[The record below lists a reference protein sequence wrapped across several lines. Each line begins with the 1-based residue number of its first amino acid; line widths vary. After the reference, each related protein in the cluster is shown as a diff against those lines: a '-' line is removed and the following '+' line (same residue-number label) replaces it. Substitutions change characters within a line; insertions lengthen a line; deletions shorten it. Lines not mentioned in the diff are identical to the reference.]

1 MDSVLAGLAGLAWG
15 RGTDALVLGNDFLSS
30 FVAVSGDAHQAKVA
44 QDLFRQEVRYE
55 RSLQIREDIR
65 DVNKCMMES
74 VQTHVLMGS
83 IILAVCFS
91 MAIEGYSGVQTERL
105 LDTLWLLFTSW
116 AATFTFVALW
126 LALRFQMKI
135 SGSARER
142 LLRRHR
148 FMVPDDLVVGKMG
161 GENLVDQMADFHNWV
176 LPTMEDMTSA
186 QTDEETLRQKCEPI
200 FLKQGMRPLRVPV
213 ESLEDDVI
221 DAEPLRKGLHAW
233 LHESGEG
240 YSQHKT
246 LEVPYFLLGETCLR
260 MPWVLHADG
269 PSLKIRVFGDAT
281 LYVSAQCVPGD
292 APVAQKSSTTIGG
305 ASPTSPVSAAGVRK
319 ALRLESSVPAWPGD
333 ELPLVRT
340 GFNEKWRGESGYGEF
355 RRVEGFS
362 IFVDMERAM
371 ELPLYKIVLAS
382 PSDFGVD
389 HIDVVVQ
396 WNFKAACEAL
406 TVVLRRG
413 HVHCKEEDFPLAE
426 FNSEVKKMLPVRRY
440 AGSYLASGTVCLLVS
455 TFLMV
460 AARMYNINRRSAWW
474 GFEVI
479 LAFVSLLPGWV
490 LLNLMPVEGL
500 HGDIQAIHSINSVDA
515 HEPKPSFLSQ
525 FRRTMS
531 AQADGL
537 HRKESNVGSDEMS
550 DELDEE
556 NNYSND
562 LAQRL
567 AAMDAFRLGEHEQDQ
582 QEEVAQ
588 TAVRADEAE
597 SSFAFDCLSPESAV
611 CRDVMKAS
619 SEKINAVTSSCQRV
633 WRVPPETV
641 GKPTVYRKRESSLS
655 DPRMHAP
662 RKETPSYRVSC
673 GNQMQALW
681 LDLRHGLE
689 RPRSL
694 QFWTAVLHTL
704 FLLSLLSAVLMR
716 LQLGFPPEGIQTS
729 WTSISWRTVATE
741 WPAFFQPTA
750 VELADG
756 QLFAAMEGL
765 LQRFEWSTERFSP
778 VGVALV
784 FPGTARGLSL
794 ADGQLAVIS
803 EEGYFNTSTVDAS
816 WTTSTLTAASG
827 ALGILESGTSNWSTP
842 TAVLPSMGRLSA
854 AGALGR
860 AVVLASVDGML
871 RLCRHPVSSGGQR
884 LDVLMEL
891 PMAGEVTALRLD
903 ATVLWAVLG
912 SQVMAISLESG
923 LTLARFDANLPPSGT
938 LVGLTGNA
946 SHLVGVIVRDGYEAQ
961 LVVTPYPELPS
972 ATVEL

>member
-1 MDSVLAGLAGLAWG
+1 MDSFLSALAGLAWG

-91 MAIEGYSGVQTERL
+91 MSIEGYSGVQTERL

-176 LPTMEDMTSA
+176 LNTMEDLTSA
-186 QTDEETLRQKCEPI
+186 QTDEETLQQKCEPL
-200 FLKQGMRPLRVPV
+200 FLKAAKGMKPLRVPV
-213 ESLEDDVI
+213 ETLEDEILDT
-221 DAEPLRKGLHAW
+221 EPLRKGLHAW

-260 MPWVLHADG
+260 MPWMLQADG

-292 APVAQKSSTTIGG
+292 APVKSSSHMGS
-305 ASPTSPVSAAGVRK
+305 SPSSPVSAAGVRK
-319 ALRLESSVPAWPGD
+319 ALRLESSVPAWPAD

-362 IFVDMERAM
+362 IFVDRQRAM

-382 PSDFGVD
+382 PSDFGVEY
-389 HIDVVVQ
+389 IDVVVQ
-396 WNFKAACEAL
+396 WNFKTACEAL

-426 FNSEVKKMLPVRRY
+426 FNAEVKKMLPVRRY
-440 AGSYLASGTVCLLVS
+440 AGSYLATGTICLLVA

-460 AARMYNINRRSAWW
+460 AARMYNVNRAHTWW
-474 GFEVI
+474 WFEVL
-479 LAFVSLLPGWV
+479 LALVAFLPGCV
-490 LLNLMPVEGL
+490 LLNLMPVEGG
-500 HGDIQAIHSINSVDA
+500 HGDVSQAIHSINSVEHA
-515 HEPKPSFLSQ
+515 HEPKPSFLNQ

-531 AQADGL
+531 SQAEGL
-537 HRKESNVGSDEMS
+537 RRKESTVGSDEMS

-556 NNYSND
+556 NNYSTD

-567 AAMDAFRLGEHEQDQ
+567 AALDAFRLGQREEEHE
-582 QEEVAQ
+582 EAAEA
-588 TAVRADEAE
+588 AEAE
-597 SSFAFDCLSPESAV
+597 SSVAFDCFSESV
-611 CRDVMKAS
+611 FCRDVMRAS

-633 WRVPPETV
+633 WRAPAETP
-641 GKPTVYRKRESSLS
+641 KPAVYRKRESSLS
-655 DPRMHAP
+655 DPRIRAP
-662 RKETPSYRVSC
+662 FKEAVSYRVSFQ
-673 GNQMQALW
+673 NQVQALW
-681 LDLRHGLE
+681 SDLRHGLE

-694 QFWTAVLHTL
+694 QFWTVILHTL
-704 FLLSLLSAVLMR
+704 FTFSVISAVIIRFMVLSN
-716 LQLGFPPEGIQTS
+716 EGLQTS
-729 WTSISWRTVATE
+729 TSISWTTLTTE

-756 QLFAAMEGL
+756 QLFVATDGVV
-765 LQRFEWSTERFSP
+765 QKFQWSTSGYAP
-778 VGVALV
+778 VGQALQV
-784 FPGTARGLSL
+784 PGTARGLTSQ
-794 ADGQLAVIS
+794 AGQLAVIS
-803 EEGYFNTSTVDAS
+803 NEGYFDIDPSWTNSTVPSAFN
-816 WTTSTLTAASG
+816 G
-827 ALGILESGTSNWSTP
+827 ALGILEAPESTSSTL
-842 TAVLPSMGRLSA
+842 TALLPWQLSA
-854 AGALGR
+854 AGALDG
-860 AVVLASVDGML
+860 ALVLASDRTL
-871 RLCRHPVSSGGQR
+871 RFCRLPVLPSLS
-884 LDVLMEL
+884 LEVLLEL
-891 PMAGEVTALRLD
+891 PMSEVTALRLD
-903 ATVLWAVLG
+903 ATVLWAVQT
-912 SQVMAISLESG
+912 SQVLAISLRSG
-923 LTLARFDANLPPSGT
+923 ETLAQFDTNLPSGAAI
-938 LVGLTGNA
+938 VGLTGNN
-946 SHLVGVIVRDGYEAQ
+946 SHLVAMIVQEGHEAQ

-972 ATVEL
+972 ATLEL